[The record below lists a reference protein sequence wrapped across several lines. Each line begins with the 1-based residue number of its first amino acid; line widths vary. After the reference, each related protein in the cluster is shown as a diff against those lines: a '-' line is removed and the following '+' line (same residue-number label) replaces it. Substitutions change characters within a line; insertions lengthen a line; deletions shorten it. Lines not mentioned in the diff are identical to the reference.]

1 MLVPD
6 SFDLL
11 SLDTLDL
18 SGREIL
24 RSKWA
29 VDELLEFSLLLT
41 EPEVSFGLILLT
53 ASGSREVFT
62 LADCITLLA
71 SFSSLTVATGSE
83 AALLEPFSSFRVLS
97 LLSSEEASFP
107 ESMDMALRILRDWVT
122 SAASSPSLAA

>member
-1 MLVPD
+1 MD
-6 SFDLL
+6 GWMDGWMDFDY
-11 SLDTLDL
+11 LDTLDL

-62 LADCITLLA
+62 LADCITPNGMK
-71 SFSSLTVATGSE
+71 SISSTFL
-83 AALLEPFSSFRVLS
+83 
-97 LLSSEEASFP
+97 
-107 ESMDMALRILRDWVT
+107 I
-122 SAASSPSLAA
+122 